1 MEDEID
7 LLFGQEDK
15 IGNVVP
21 DEAIIFVPC
30 QMPDICHI
38 PGDQIVDR
46 DDAMPFGQES
56 IHQMRAEKTRTA
68 GHDGNELGIFGHG
81 GLVLI
86 AAPEV
91 YQQEVIEE

>member
-30 QMPDICHI
+30 QMADVRNVSS
-38 PGDQIVDR
+38 DQIVDG
-46 DDAMPFGQES
+46 DDAMAFGQEAIGQVRS
-56 IHQMRAEKTRTA
+56 EKSGAT
-68 GHDGNELGIFGHG
+68 GYDGNGFGRSRHAG
-81 GLVLI
+81 VFF
-86 AAPEV
+86 
-91 YQQEVIEE
+91 

>member
-30 QMPDICHI
+30 QMADVCHI
-38 PGDQIVDR
+38 PSDQIVDR
-46 DDAMPFGQES
+46 DDAMAFGQE
-56 IHQMRAEKTRTA
+56 APPVTTETGLTEA
-68 GHDGNELGIFGHG
+68 GMVECSSNSRCRG
-81 GLVLI
+81 
-86 AAPEV
+86 
-91 YQQEVIEE
+91 